1 MMRPGSCG
9 QPALPTPAV
18 RQPGGGGVT
27 ISRHPLAFAPGR
39 HDVLVRPEGTVGLA
53 GASSSDGIAMLPTN
67 DVSRE
72 TSRITTVD
80 ADVILIEPAALT
92 TLLVET

>member
-18 RQPGGGGVT
+18 RQPGEGCHNLAPSTRVRAY
-27 ISRHPLAFAPGR
+27 SRHE
-39 HDVLVRPEGTVGLA
+39 VLVQPEGVVVLT

>member
-1 MMRPGSCG
+1 
-9 QPALPTPAV
+9 
-18 RQPGGGGVT
+18 
-27 ISRHPLAFAPGR
+27 
-39 HDVLVRPEGTVGLA
+39 
-53 GASSSDGIAMLPTN
+53 MLPTN